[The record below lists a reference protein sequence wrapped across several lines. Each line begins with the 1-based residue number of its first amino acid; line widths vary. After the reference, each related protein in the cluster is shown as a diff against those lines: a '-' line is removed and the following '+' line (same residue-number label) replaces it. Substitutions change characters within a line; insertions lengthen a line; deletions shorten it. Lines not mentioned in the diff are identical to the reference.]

1 MKSKKFSPKNIPKD
15 KLISSN
21 EPDNLIEGEESNIQ
35 DVNKVLPTSVLLQRE
50 FEIITSLL
58 LQSEFEIIDLPT
70 NNLIRFDGDFKQ
82 WSNFIQN
89 FKQLVHNKISFSKS
103 FRIDRLLT
111 VLDGEAKTA
120 ARAIRQ
126 DSLFCSSA
134 LKLLK
139 REFGNPLMASYL
151 KLKYVSELPPIQHD
165 HQNSLRNYH
174 QKLKTIVT

>member
-1 MKSKKFSPKNIPKD
+1 M
-15 KLISSN
+15 
-21 EPDNLIEGEESNIQ
+21 
-35 DVNKVLPTSVLLQRE
+35 LLQRE

-89 FKQLVHNKISFSKS
+89 FKQLVHNNISFSKS

-111 VLDGEAKTA
+111 VLDGEAKRA
-120 ARAIRQ
+120 ASAIGQ
-126 DSLFCSSA
+126 NSLFCSSA
-134 LKLLK
+134 LKLFK
-139 REFGNPLMASYL
+139 RECGNPLMVLYL
-151 KLKYVSELPPIQHD
+151 KLKYVSEVPPIQHD